1 MMNGEGKSR
10 REKLVIGII
19 LAVIMVFSVVVS
31 AASVRPLSD
40 SSYNGLYDDII
51 RKVTGNDTSETNTVD
66 ITVSGKEV
74 IFDMPSIVVIGERL
88 TIKGTAN
95 TGDTVTIAVDDEV
108 VQKLYQI
115 VIDENGEF
123 EEEIDTSSE
132 EAPSGFLIPGS
143 VRLKGYIDYD
153 IETSTVPEKDDGS
166 TVILMVRGDLTAE
179 LSTNIVAPGGDF
191 TISGTAKGSKY
202 VDILIVAPYGY
213 CGTNIEDSSIKMMY
227 IGSTSV
233 TTSDGTFYKEIIV
246 DDNVDTGSY
255 LVMVLSKGANEYY
268 GSGNPWIT
276 IEDALNDYSLKTR
289 TQEEM
294 LEIILD
300 IMSLSDDLLWMDM
313 IYVESLVVVLN
324 PVADVSIGEP
334 LVVTGTSTREEG
346 YLIVVTVKG
355 PMELTPQIVKVEKG
369 AFKAIIDTSNATVGT
384 YIVQADDVDGQTDAT
399 IVEILP
405 AKTIFD
411 TGPGTY
417 PSISGTHKGTIK
429 PKQTITVNK
438 LYTYS
443 CDGTG
448 GHTEYVKIRNAY
460 GTIAEESWAGYQ
472 EGWSYIIFTEPF
484 TLVAGETYSYT
495 IRTGSYPQIIH
506 NQTLTNAYATMSCT
520 EFTDT
525 NGKKYNDWIPAIRLE

>member
-1 MMNGEGKSR
+1 MKEGECKSR
-10 REKLVIGII
+10 REKVVIGII

-31 AASVRPLSD
+31 MASVLPLSD
-40 SSYNGLYDDII
+40 SSCNGLYNDII
-51 RKVTGNDTSETNTVD
+51 RKVTGNASETNTVD
-66 ITVSGKEV
+66 ITGKKV
-74 IFDMPSIVVIGERL
+74 IFDMPSTVVIGERL

-115 VIDENGEF
+115 VITENGEF

-132 EAPSGFLIPGS
+132 EAPPGFLIPGS
-143 VRLKGYIDYD
+143 VRLKAYIDYD
-153 IETSTVPEKDDGS
+153 KGTGTVPEKDDGS
-166 TVILMVRGDLTAE
+166 TVILMLSGDLTAE
-179 LSTNIVAPGGDF
+179 LSTNIVAPSDEF

-213 CGTNIEDSSIKMMY
+213 CGTNIEDSSVKMMY

-246 DDNVDTGSY
+246 DDNVDTGHY

-268 GSGNPWIT
+268 GSGKPWIT
-276 IEDALNDYSLKTR
+276 IEDALNDYSLNTR
-289 TQEEM
+289 TQDEM

-300 IMSLSDDLLWMDM
+300 IMSLSDDLLWIDL
-313 IYVESLVVVLN
+313 IKIKSSVVVLD
-324 PVADVSIGEP
+324 PVADVGIGEP

-355 PMELTPQIVKVEKG
+355 PMELTPQIVKVENG
-369 AFKAIIDTSNATVGT
+369 AFKAIIDTSNAKVGT

-399 IVEILP
+399 TVEILP
-405 AKTIFD
+405 AKIIFD

-429 PKQTITVNK
+429 PKQTITVQA
-438 LYTYS
+438 L
-443 CDGTG
+443 
-448 GHTEYVKIRNAY
+448 HV
-460 GTIAEESWAGYQ
+460 
-472 EGWSYIIFTEPF
+472 F
-484 TLVAGETYSYT
+484 
-495 IRTGSYPQIIH
+495 
-506 NQTLTNAYATMSCT
+506 M
-520 EFTDT
+520 
-525 NGKKYNDWIPAIRLE
+525 